1 MFWNIENF
9 SEWFFFLL
17 HHDQWKFFLLWPDVC
32 CQCQSSMIIM
42 DMLENML
49 AEASS
54 SLDTLA
60 TVVHLSPE
68 TAGAVTNS
76 AAASTTVTPCRSNIS
91 TPSPPPCD
99 DYDDPKLSRSRSV
112 TAETSLGASSD
123 VLSSIS
129 CMDDQSIIKTSVSP
143 LFSLESSS
151 LQLQDSSGSLQISA
165 SELNRGNSIS
175 TFQCFWSLSYRLE

>member
-1 MFWNIENF
+1 
-9 SEWFFFLL
+9 
-17 HHDQWKFFLLWPDVC
+17 
-32 CQCQSSMIIM
+32 M

-129 CMDDQSIIKTSVSP
+129 CMGGVDDQSIIKTSVSP

-175 TFQCFWSLSYRLE
+175 TFQCF